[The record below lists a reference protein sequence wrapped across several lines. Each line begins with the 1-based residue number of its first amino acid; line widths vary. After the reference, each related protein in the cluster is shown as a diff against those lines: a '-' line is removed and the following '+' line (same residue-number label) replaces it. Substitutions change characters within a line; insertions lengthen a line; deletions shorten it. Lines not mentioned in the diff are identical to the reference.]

1 MTNKNKQGMRTVFAV
16 LLVMTMLASMLGGL
30 VSASAAAGDMTL
42 TSGMNTAGYAM
53 NAANGWTVVKDPATV
68 TGLTYGIE
76 KNPAGEDYFLKFRG
90 ASGGQVKG
98 TYAFPEQ
105 NSLFS
110 VEWDTKASKTEN
122 SGRFIIRKFASQAIV
137 VEVSTSVL
145 DGQLRL
151 HYVSGGNKTIANI
164 QENVWYRVKVNVD
177 MAKDKMDIYVDGQK
191 VVSDVAVTN
200 LGNVSAGDFTF
211 ITAWGSSGI
220 GYMRNLKITN
230 VGVEPVAGEI
240 ATPPPAPT
248 PVPLK
253 PFSTLEVD
261 KQVDDP
267 SDYTDWKGV
276 TWDPYPVTTAIDSLY
291 DVEALK
297 DDIRH
302 MKYAGVHWVRVY
314 TGWRSKAD
322 GSEELFESRAALDQ
336 RMALLKEAGIKVLM
350 LYKGGKKYGTPEQAA
365 AKTAYLTELVQAY
378 KNDVKHWELGNEANL
393 DTYWY
398 SGAIVPGSTDWDR
411 VGEYLEDGETVNPAT
426 DTPFHGYV
434 RDYVEQLK
442 DFSTVIRNLSPEATI
457 LLGGLSEYKY
467 DPFLYHLGL
476 LEAYRYFD
484 EFAFHPYAPNPDK
497 VIESMERIETIINQ
511 WPEPYN
517 HLPIWVTEIGWHATP
532 SMNDTMEAASE
543 AQKAQYLTEVMPRLR
558 ENMKAHSGQARPVIW
573 YTMHEKDP
581 GAGFGLVKR
590 VNVNGIVRYE
600 QLPAIDAYR
609 AVNDRHDTVQMGSE
623 FDIELGLY
631 AIEDDHA
638 TSVAASV
645 YYDRTKFEVV
655 RVQPAPGTAPASFSS
670 DTASQPGTV
679 AIQAAYS
686 GPLGSG
692 PIAKISFRAISSE
705 GKGIISA
712 GAVTFS
718 NGTGSP
724 KETGKN
730 GSIDI
735 ALQSNPQALY
745 ALTHTPVSRAGGL
758 QTTTVSVSRGSAEPL
773 TDARLLFAG
782 DRAEGGQTCW
792 VMDLAV
798 PNGDGGTADI
808 AFTSGS
814 FTGIRVYL
822 LDGAPD
828 WEKPFG
834 GVKANVLT
842 ITP

>member
-1 MTNKNKQGMRTVFAV
+1 MTNKKIRGMRKRFAA
-16 LLVMTMLASMLGGL
+16 LLILAMLASMLGGL
-30 VSASAAAGDMTL
+30 ASVSAAGDMTL
-42 TSGMNTAGYAM
+42 LSDMNTAGYAM

-68 TGLTYGIE
+68 TNVTYGIE
-76 KNPAGEDYFLKFRG
+76 KDPAGEDYYLKFSDTS
-90 ASGGQVKG
+90 AGGQIKG

-105 NSLFS
+105 SSLFS
-110 VEWDTKASKTEN
+110 VEWDTKASLTEIG
-122 SGRFIIRKFASQAIV
+122 GRFIIRKFGSQAIV

-151 HYVSGGNKTIANI
+151 HYVRSGNVTIANI
-164 QENVWYRVKVNVD
+164 QENVWYKVKVNID
-177 MAKDKMDIYVDGQK
+177 MAKDKMDIYVNGQK
-191 VVSDVAVTN
+191 AVSDVAVTN
-200 LGNVSAGDFTF
+200 LGNSSAGDFTF
-211 ITAWGSSGI
+211 ITSWGGSGI

-230 VGVEPVAGEI
+230 VGVDPVAGEV

-261 KQVDDP
+261 KPVDDP
-267 SDYTDWKGV
+267 LDYTDWKGV
-276 TWDPYPVTTAIDSLY
+276 TWDPYPVSTAIDSLY
-291 DVEALK
+291 DAEALK

-314 TGWRSKAD
+314 TGWRSKDD

-336 RMALLKEAGIKVLM
+336 RMTLLKEAGIKVLL

-365 AKTAYLTELVQAY
+365 AKAAYLTELVQAY

-411 VGEYLEDGETVNPAT
+411 VGEYLEDGETVNLST

-442 DFSTVIRNLSPEATI
+442 DYSTVIRELSPEATI

-467 DPFLYHLGL
+467 EPFLYHLGI

-497 VIESMERIETIINQ
+497 VIESMVRIEAIINQ
-511 WPEPYN
+511 WPEPYS

-532 SMNDTMEAASE
+532 SMNDTMEAPNE
-543 AQKAQYLTEVMPRLR
+543 AVKAQYLTEVMPRLR
-558 ENMKAHSGQARPVIW
+558 DNMEAHSGQARPIIW
-573 YTMHEKDP
+573 YAMHEKDP

-590 VNVNGIVRYE
+590 VNVGSSVRFD
-600 QLPAIDAYR
+600 QLPAIEAYR
-609 AVNDRHDTVQMGSE
+609 GVMDRQDTVQIGSE
-623 FDIELGLY
+623 FDVSLGVY
-631 AIEDDHA
+631 AIEDDQA
-638 TSVAASV
+638 TSVTASV
-645 YYDRTKFEVV
+645 YYDQTKFEVS
-655 RVQPAPGTAPASFSS
+655 RVQPAGAAAVSFTA
-670 DTASQPGTV
+670 DTASLPGTV
-679 AIQAAYS
+679 TIQAAYA
-686 GPLGSG
+686 GHLGSG
-692 PIAKISFRAISSE
+692 PIAKLSFKAISSE
-705 GKGIISA
+705 GNGSITT
-712 GAVTFS
+712 GAVTFG
-718 NGTGSP
+718 NGTASP
-724 KETGKN
+724 KATGKN
-730 GSIDI
+730 GSIHI
-735 ALQSNPQALY
+735 ELQSDPQALY
-745 ALTHTPVSRAGGL
+745 TLAHTPVSLTGGL
-758 QTTTVSVSRGSAEPL
+758 QTTTITVSRGNAEL
-773 TDARLLFAG
+773 LADARLLFAG

-792 VMDLAV
+792 VMDLAA
-798 PNGDGGTADI
+798 NDGDGEEAEL

-814 FTGIRVYL
+814 FTTLQVYL

-842 ITP
+842 IVP